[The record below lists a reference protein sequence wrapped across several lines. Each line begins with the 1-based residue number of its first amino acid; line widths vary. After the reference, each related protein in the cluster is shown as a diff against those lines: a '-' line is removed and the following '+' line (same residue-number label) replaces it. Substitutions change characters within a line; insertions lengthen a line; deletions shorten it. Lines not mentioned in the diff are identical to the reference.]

1 MAKISKAL
9 ENKAREGI
17 TNVCSR
23 ISDSALHISAITGS
37 RDVWTATAKLTPEQ
51 FKAVAGIDQAL
62 WLKLG
67 RSQNNQWRDL
77 VQANFELHI
86 DHQTRKVA
94 DLMVAA

>member
-17 TNVCSR
+17 IRVSSR
-23 ISDSALHISAITGS
+23 ISDSALHISSITGS

-77 VQANFELHI
+77 VQANFELQI
-86 DHQTRKVA
+86 DAQARRVA
-94 DLMVAA
+94 EMI

>member
-17 TNVCSR
+17 IRVSSR
-23 ISDSALHISAITGS
+23 ISDSALHISSITGS

-51 FKAVAGIDQAL
+51 FKAVAGVDQEL

-77 VQANFELHI
+77 VQANFELQI
-86 DHQTRKVA
+86 DAQARRVA
-94 DLMVAA
+94 QMI

>member
-9 ENKAREGI
+9 DNRAREGI
-17 TNVCSR
+17 IRVCSR
-23 ISDSALHISAITGS
+23 ISDSALHISAITNT
-37 RDVWTATAKLTPEQ
+37 RDIWIATSKLTPEQ

-77 VQANFELHI
+77 VQANFELQI
-86 DHQTRKVA
+86 DAQTRRVA
-94 DLMVAA
+94 NLLETV

>member
-9 ENKAREGI
+9 EQQAREGI
-17 TNVCSR
+17 IRVSSR
-23 ISDSALHISAITGS
+23 ISDSALHISSITGS

-51 FKAVAGIDQAL
+51 FKAVAGVDQAL

-77 VQANFELHI
+77 VQANFELQI
-86 DHQTRKVA
+86 DSQARRVA
-94 DLMVAA
+94 SMI